1 VKILTRIKGYC
12 ILKSVVFLLFV
23 SRGAFHMKLK
33 TRKILYLGSALMIM
47 IVGAL
52 WGGRMVWS
60 QTFGLPMVQTN
71 QVTLLSNTIATLSGQ
86 VTPNGYQTTCWFE
99 YGTTQS
105 LGSQTPTQSIGS
117 GYNPSIVSFT
127 LSNLSAGT
135 TYYYRLDAQNQY
147 GTTQGQIVSFS
158 TTGFSAGG
166 SNTVGGLSVTTNPAS
181 SVSDTQATLNAYA
194 QTVFSQ
200 NGGWFEYGTDPSS
213 LTQQTP
219 AVQVQIGNS
228 YFPYTVSG
236 LTPGTTY
243 YFRAALQSSGNT
255 TYGSVLS
262 FQTSGSG
269 YTYYQQPTYQQP
281 TYTYTPPVSYQA
293 PDASTP
299 QYVYVPKYIYVNAD
313 GSDASYNNGYYN
325 NEYYGNGAVSY
336 SYTNGQPP
344 AYTYP
349 VNYSVSAFMPTQYPY
364 GYAPYAQ
371 VTPQGTQYNY
381 NSGQL
386 AASIAGVA
394 SPNQVTVLVGFIL
407 LVSVIVVLG
416 ALAFKR

>member
-1 VKILTRIKGYC
+1 MNHTI
-12 ILKSVVFLLFV
+12 
-23 SRGAFHMKLK
+23 
-33 TRKILYLGSALMIM
+33 RKIIYIGSALAIL
-47 IVGAL
+47 VAGTV
-52 WGGRMVWS
+52 WGGRIVWS
-60 QTFGLPMVQTN
+60 QTFGLPSVQTN

-86 VTPNGYQTTCWFE
+86 VTPNGYQTNAYFE

-127 LSNLSAGT
+127 LPTLSSGT

-147 GTTQGQIVSFS
+147 GTTQGQIISFS
-158 TTGFSAGG
+158 TTGFSTGG
-166 SNTVGGLSVTTNPAS
+166 SGTVGGLSVTTNAAS
-181 SVSDTQATLNAYA
+181 SVSDTQATFNAFA

-213 LTQQTP
+213 LNQQTP
-219 AVQVQIGNS
+219 AVQVQVGNS

-269 YTYYQQPTYQQP
+269 YTYQQPVYQQP
-281 TYTYTPPVSYQA
+281 TYTYTPPVSYQTTSNV
-293 PDASTP
+293 STVSSP

-313 GSDASYNNGYYN
+313 ASNASYNNGYYTNGYYANGYYN
-325 NEYYGNGAVSY
+325 NGGVSY
-336 SYTNGQPP
+336 SYTNGQAPVYSYP
-344 AYTYP
+344 AQ
-349 VNYSVSAFMPTQYPY
+349 YSVSAFMPTQYQY

-371 VTPQGTQYNY
+371 VTPQGTQYNAP
-381 NSGQL
+381 L
-386 AASIAGVA
+386 AASIGTIATT
-394 SPNQVTVLVGFIL
+394 NQISVLVGFIL

-416 ALAFKR
+416 ALAFRR

>member
-1 VKILTRIKGYC
+1 
-12 ILKSVVFLLFV
+12 
-23 SRGAFHMKLK
+23 M
-33 TRKILYLGSALMIM
+33 GSALAIM
-47 IVGAL
+47 IAGAL
-52 WGGRMVWS
+52 WGGSVVWS
-60 QTFGLPMVQTN
+60 QTFGLPSVQTN

-86 VTPNGYQTTCWFE
+86 ATPNGYQTNAYFE
-99 YGTTQS
+99 YGATQS
-105 LGSQTPTQSIGS
+105 LGSQTPSQSIGS
-117 GYNPSIVSFT
+117 GYNPSVVSFT

-158 TTGFSAGG
+158 TTGFSTGG
-166 SNTVGGLSVTTNPAS
+166 SGTVGGLSVTTNAAS
-181 SVSDTQATLNAYA
+181 SVSDTQATFNAFA
-194 QTVFSQ
+194 QSVFSQ

-213 LTQQTP
+213 LNQQTP

-269 YTYYQQPTYQQP
+269 YSGYTYQQP
-281 TYTYTPPVSYQA
+281 PYTYTPPVSYQTT
-293 PDASTP
+293 PDVSTVAAP
-299 QYVYVPKYIYVNAD
+299 QYIYVPKYIYVNAD
-313 GSDASYNNGYYN
+313 DSSASYNNGYYN
-325 NEYYGNGAVSY
+325 NGYYANGGVSY
-336 SYTNGQPP
+336 SYVNGQAPVYSYP
-344 AYTYP
+344 A
-349 VNYSVSAFMPTQYPY
+349 NYSVSAFMPTQYPY

-371 VTPQGTQYNY
+371 IGPQGTQYGAPL
-381 NSGQL
+381 S
-386 AASIAGVA
+386 ASIGTIATT
-394 SPNQVTVLVGFIL
+394 NQISVLVGFIL

-416 ALAFKR
+416 ALAFRR